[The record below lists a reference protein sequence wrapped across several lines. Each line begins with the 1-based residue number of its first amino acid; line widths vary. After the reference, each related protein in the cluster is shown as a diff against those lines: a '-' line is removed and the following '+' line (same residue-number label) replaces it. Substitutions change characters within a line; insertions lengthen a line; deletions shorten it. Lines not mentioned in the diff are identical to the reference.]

1 MLSTLVEL
9 RDVVERIYKD
19 VQQSK
24 QSAIEADYSE
34 VKDYLVNSNNGN
46 YPLFD
51 EAVSL
56 ACIVGDTATL
66 KALD

>member
-24 QSAIEADYSE
+24 QSAIEADF
-34 VKDYLVNSNNGN
+34 KN
-46 YPLFD
+46 
-51 EAVSL
+51 
-56 ACIVGDTATL
+56 
-66 KALD
+66 

>member
-9 RDVVERIYKD
+9 KDAAERIYKD

-34 VKDYLVNSNNGN
+34 
-46 YPLFD
+46 
-51 EAVSL
+51 
-56 ACIVGDTATL
+56 II
-66 KALD
+66 